1 MQLSKPQNLVLGLI
15 IIIAILVIGYFRGK
29 DYTGKIKT
37 NMQMANAQVIKS
49 SMAHRGGVVIDYIF
63 YYDNIEYQNQETVGI
78 YSGLREVFV
87 NKSFPVVFSGT
98 QPKFSQILLLPSDF
112 EKYNLT
118 YPDSL
123 NWLKD
128 LIQRSN

>member
-1 MQLSKPQNLVLGLI
+1 MQLSKTQNLVLGLI
-15 IIIAILVIGYFRGK
+15 IMIAILVIGYSKGK
-29 DYTGKIKT
+29 DYTGKIRT

-63 YYDNIEYQNQETVGI
+63 YYDNIEYQNQETLAI
-78 YSGLREVFV
+78 YSGLRDIFV

-98 QPKFSQILLLPSDF
+98 QPKYSQILLLPTDF
-112 EKYNLT
+112 QKYSLT

-123 NWLKD
+123 NWLKT
-128 LIQRSN
+128 LVEKSN